1 MDNISS
7 NNMTNN
13 DTNNDTNNNDS
24 IDNINDD
31 KESNNKYKEL
41 NMGDEFWTENY
52 NVLFEKDKIFLFIPT
67 DNMTLI
73 EKLNAIFRL
82 SIILSIALY
91 LFTSN
96 YNYLYILIL
105 VGLFTYFIYYYQKE
119 NVEIYMNSMVD
130 DKYNEM
136 QEDLIKQEDTK
147 SNVKP
152 TINNPF
158 MNINLI
164 TSDKTKEKAPSSW
177 NSDDLKDK
185 IEEKFGYNLYR
196 DVSDLYG
203 KSNSQRQY
211 YTAPST
217 TIPNNQTGFAKWLY
231 GQGPTCKE
239 KSIYCA
245 PEMPAYPYLD
255 TNNPYKENN
264 QLY

>member
-1 MDNISS
+1 MIINNYFYILYIIIMDNISS

-96 YNYLYILIL
+96 YNYLYIL
-105 VGLFTYFIYYYQKE
+105 T
-119 NVEIYMNSMVD
+119 
-130 DKYNEM
+130 
-136 QEDLIKQEDTK
+136 
-147 SNVKP
+147 
-152 TINNPF
+152 
-158 MNINLI
+158 
-164 TSDKTKEKAPSSW
+164 
-177 NSDDLKDK
+177 
-185 IEEKFGYNLYR
+185 
-196 DVSDLYG
+196 
-203 KSNSQRQY
+203 
-211 YTAPST
+211 
-217 TIPNNQTGFAKWLY
+217 
-231 GQGPTCKE
+231 
-239 KSIYCA
+239 
-245 PEMPAYPYLD
+245 
-255 TNNPYKENN
+255 
-264 QLY
+264 